1 MVRPR
6 LSSAIQPHMLWS
18 VKSLAP
24 YPATPR
30 QGRQDDNPLADASG
44 PRQTVRSYVPI
55 RTRAHSARPAGFE
68 ARRHEFV
75 DLPLEQRFSRIFT
88 TNLWASDSRSGLG
101 SELTATAVVRE
112 QLPRLL
118 EALGAGSLLDL
129 PCGDFGWLSTVPL
142 DLDYIG
148 GDIVGETGRQQRAA
162 IRRARHTAAVRATRP
177 HRRSVASGRRR
188 VLPRLPRPSV
198 VPPHCQAFDNLRR
211 SGSTWLLTTT
221 FLDHQENA
229 DIESGD
235 WRILNL
241 TRPPF
246 NLPAPEAVLVEGC
259 LESDGAYADKAL
271 GLWRIADL
279 A

>member
-1 MVRPR
+1 MSRPDQR
-6 LSSAIQPHMLWS
+6 PPVPAQ
-18 VKSLAP
+18 LA
-24 YPATPR
+24 
-30 QGRQDDNPLADASG
+30 
-44 PRQTVRSYVPI
+44 
-55 RTRAHSARPAGFE
+55 FE

-75 DLPLEQRFSRIFT
+75 DLPLEQRFSRIIT
-88 TNLWASDSRSGLG
+88 TNLWASESRSGLG
-101 SELTATAVVRE
+101 SELTATAVVRG

-148 GDIVGETGRQQRAA
+148 GDIVGEM
-162 IRRARHTAAVRATRP
+162 
-177 HRRSVASGRRR
+177 VASNEQRFGGPGTRRR
-188 VLPRLPRPSV
+188 FARLDLTGDPLPRADV
-198 VPPHCQAFDNLRR
+198 VLCRDCLVHLSYHHIAQAFDNLRR

-246 NLPAPEAVLVEGC
+246 NLPAPETVLVEGC
-259 LESDGAYADKAL
+259 LEGDGAYADKAL

-279 A
+279 PGA

>member
-1 MVRPR
+1 MSKSRSRP
-6 LSSAIQPHMLWS
+6 P
-18 VKSLAP
+18 V
-24 YPATPR
+24 PA
-30 QGRQDDNPLADASG
+30 QKAFA
-44 PRQTVRSYVPI
+44 
-55 RTRAHSARPAGFE
+55 

-75 DLPLEQRFSRIFT
+75 DLPLEQRFARIFT
-88 TNLWASDSRSGLG
+88 TNLWAADSRSGLG
-101 SELTATAVVRE
+101 SELTATAGVRE

-142 DLDYIG
+142 DLDYTG
-148 GDIVGETGRQQRAA
+148 GDIVADARGQQPG
-162 IRRARHTAAVRATRP
+162 AVWRP
-177 HRRSVASGRRR
+177 GSRRR
-188 VLPRLPRPSV
+188 FLRLDLTADPLPRADV
-198 VPPHCQAFDNLRR
+198 VLCRDCLVHLSFDHIRQAFDNLRR

-221 FLDHQENA
+221 FLDHHENV

-246 NLPAPEAVLVEGC
+246 NLPAPEGVLVEGC
-259 LESDGAYADKAL
+259 LEGEGAYADKAL

-279 A
+279 P